1 MTHSKNLIYKKA
13 LVLLNMGAARS
24 KDELEVFLTNMFNDE
39 NILTF
44 KNTTFRSIL
53 ASLIVTFRLN
63 KAWKNYEQIGG
74 ASPLHELTDKLIDKL
89 QVQLPEYFVTD
100 AMRYTSPFSQTAIA
114 RIKERGIKEIVLL
127 PLYPQY
133 STTTVKSSVDDFML
147 KVEEESFNIKL
158 IEPFYKNELY
168 NKAICDEII
177 RVQGKYNDF
186 HLIFSAH
193 GLPQKI
199 VNNGDPYQKQVEE
212 HVELLKEKLTHY
224 ATNIKSINLA
234 YQSKVGPMKWLTP
247 SLEDMLKHFKGE
259 KVIIYPISFIIDN
272 SETVFELDIE
282 YREIAKELG
291 IKEYRVCKCINESD
305 TFVEAVKELI

>member
-1 MTHSKNLIYKKA
+1 MTHSKNLIYKKS

-63 KAWKNYEQIGG
+63 KAWKNYEEIGG
-74 ASPLHELTDKLIDKL
+74 ASPLHELTNKLIDKL
-89 QVQLPEYFVTD
+89 EKELPNYFITD

-114 RIKERGIKEIVLL
+114 RIKERGIKDVTLF

-147 KVEEESFNIKL
+147 KAKDTGFNIKL
-158 IEPFYKNELY
+158 IEPFYHNELY